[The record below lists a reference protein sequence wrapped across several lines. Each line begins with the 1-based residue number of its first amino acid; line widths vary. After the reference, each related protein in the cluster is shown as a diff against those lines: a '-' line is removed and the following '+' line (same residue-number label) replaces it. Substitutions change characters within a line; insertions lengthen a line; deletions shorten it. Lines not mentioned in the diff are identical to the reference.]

1 MITLRN
7 YPKLGSYII
16 IENNTYSIEEVED
29 RNRPIQGVGGF
40 SEFSKGGQLIG
51 IYVQNDK
58 MYFVQNEQV
67 YETTPDDLKCTN
79 KYISK
84 LERCFSVTIADRK
97 ICEIIYEPFIDPGM
111 LIYDADPEEFDV
123 LLYLSGLLKDKDS
136 MLNFIKGIHNINKQN
151 K

>member
-7 YPKLGSYII
+7 YSSDHGSYII
-16 IENNTYSIEEVED
+16 IKNNTYSIEEDED
-29 RNRPIQGVGGF
+29 WNKLRQGIGGF
-40 SEFSKGGQLIG
+40 QDGQMIG
-51 IYVQNDK
+51 IYAQNDK
-58 MYFVQNEQV
+58 LYFVQNEQV

-84 LERCFSVTIADRK
+84 LERCFNVTIGDRK

-123 LLYLSGLLKDKDS
+123 LLYLSGLLKDKES
-136 MLNFIKGIHNINKQN
+136 IQNFIDGMDNLNKQN
-151 K
+151 NE

>member
-1 MITLRN
+1 MITLDN

-16 IENNTYSIEEVED
+16 IENNIYSIEEVED
-29 RNRPIQGVGGF
+29 RHRPIQGVGGF
-40 SEFSKGGQLIG
+40 QDGQMIG
-51 IYVQNDK
+51 IYAQKDK
-58 MYFVQNEQV
+58 LYFVQNEQV

-84 LERCFSVTIADRK
+84 LERCFSVTIGDRK

-123 LLYLSGLLKDKDS
+123 LLYLSGLLKDKES
-136 MLNFIKGIHNINKQN
+136 MQKFINGMNNINKRICE
-151 K
+151 